1 MMKLE
6 PSAWF
11 IKEYQVCSSQRLCIN
26 ALIISDQMIINLNYS
41 DVQDYKETVGI
52 TYSGELRRLVEIE
65 FPDEM
70 EAETHPT
77 IDEDV
82 DTALEDGLEADS
94 DDSGSDREDY
104 SSEEGEEEE
113 EESE

>member
-1 MMKLE
+1 
-6 PSAWF
+6 
-11 IKEYQVCSSQRLCIN
+11 
-26 ALIISDQMIINLNYS
+26 MIINLNYS
-41 DVQDYKETVGI
+41 DIQDYKETVGI

>member
-1 MMKLE
+1 MN
-6 PSAWF
+6 
-11 IKEYQVCSSQRLCIN
+11 QVSKSFCS
-26 ALIISDQMIINLNYS
+26 
-41 DVQDYKETVGI
+41 
-52 TYSGELRRLVEIE
+52 
-65 FPDEM
+65 P
-70 EAETHPT
+70 PT
-77 IDEDV
+77 DRTTRNDEDV

>member
-1 MMKLE
+1 M
-6 PSAWF
+6 
-11 IKEYQVCSSQRLCIN
+11 
-26 ALIISDQMIINLNYS
+26 
-41 DVQDYKETVGI
+41 
-52 TYSGELRRLVEIE
+52 EIE

-70 EAETHPT
+70 EAETHPP

-94 DDSGSDREDY
+94 DDSGSDMEDY

>member
-11 IKEYQVCSSQRLCIN
+11 IKEYQVCSSQRLRIN

-41 DVQDYKETVGI
+41 DVQDYKETVGM